1 MKLSI
6 KQKMISGALLTLAL
20 SITVVLVGIN
30 GMGRIGSE
38 LTGFINGN
46 SRTLFLSQKIMSDVN
61 HSARVIRDVYINN
74 ADQKAKEGYSDELDG
89 TIKMLDSDMKELE
102 KLMILPSEQ
111 ASFETVEKDI
121 KEWLVIGKDIIDG
134 LNTNDIAKANRLI
147 IRQCP
152 VALEK
157 LEESAISLIQEV
169 EDDTIQTSNRL
180 EGFVKTQTMILF
192 TCLIGLIVIYVAI
205 NYSVLKSIL
214 TPMRKL
220 LGFADE
226 IKKGNL
232 NARCDHKS
240 DDEMGSLSNNL
251 NSAIIQWGTY
261 IEDISDNLERISNGD
276 LKPSK
281 EIEYIGDFVSI
292 KDAITK
298 INTSLNET
306 MARIKMSSEQV
317 AGGSVQVASGSSSL
331 AQGSSQQANSVEE
344 LATSIVQ
351 ISDQVNSNADNSKA
365 ANEMSITISEKINY
379 SNQQMQKMMV
389 AMESI
394 TKKSNEIN
402 KIIKTIE
409 DIAFNTNILA
419 LNAAVEAARAGTA
432 GKGFAVVADEVR
444 NLASKSSEAAKNTTK
459 LIEDSIKAVEDG
471 TQIANKTAQSLYD
484 VVNGASEIIDF
495 VSKIAVSSEEQA
507 GSISQVTIGID
518 QISSVVQI
526 NSATSE
532 EIAAAS
538 EQLREQANIL
548 KSLVSKFKLS
558 REFEKSSDNNK
569 FLSQSNGVTSNE
581 DDDYFEDYNIISKY

>member
-6 KQKMISGALLTLAL
+6 KQRLIVGVSLTLIITISVVVIGIAGMR
-20 SITVVLVGIN
+20 SIGH
-30 GMGRIGSE
+30 E
-38 LTGFINGN
+38 LRLFIDGN
-46 SRTLFLSQKIMSDVN
+46 SRTHYLSQKIMSDIN
-61 HSARVIRDVYINN
+61 HSARLIRDAYISN
-74 ADQKAKEGYSDELDG
+74 ADTTKRNNYIKDLNGAMDTLNNDITELGNLITSEQKPSFDKVKNDIDKWLTIGDDIVTSLQIGDLQKATKLIAIDCPAALKDTEQS
-89 TIKMLDSDMKELE
+89 E
-102 KLMILPSEQ
+102 KALIAEIEE
-111 ASFETVEKDI
+111 ETTV
-121 KEWLVIGKDIIDG
+121 
-134 LNTNDIAKANRLI
+134 
-147 IRQCP
+147 
-152 VALEK
+152 
-157 LEESAISLIQEV
+157 
-169 EDDTIQTSNRL
+169 TSQRL
-180 EGFVKTQTMILF
+180 ENFVANQTIILIAALAF
-192 TCLIGLIVIYVAI
+192 LIVVFVYVA
-205 NYSVLKSIL
+205 YRVLSRIL
-214 TPMRKL
+214 QPVKKL
-220 LGFADE
+220 QSFADE
-226 IKKGNL
+226 IKRGNL
-232 NARCDHKS
+232 NAVCEYES
-240 DDEMGSLSNNL
+240 SDEMGILSANL
-251 NSAIIQWGTY
+251 SEAITQWRTY
-261 IEDISDNLERISNGD
+261 IEDISVNLDKISRGD
-276 LKPSK
+276 LEMSK
-281 EIEYIGDFVSI
+281 GIEYVGDFSKIKESI
-292 KDAITK
+292 EQ
-298 INTSLNET
+298 INISLNET
-306 MARIKMSSEQV
+306 MAHIKSSSEQV
-317 AGGSVQVASGSSSL
+317 ASGSVQVASGSQSL

-365 ANEMSITISEKINY
+365 ANDMSTIISEKINY

-471 TQIANKTAQSLYD
+471 TEIANTTAQSLYD

-495 VSKIAVSSEEQA
+495 VNKIAVSSEEQA

-548 KSLVSKFKLS
+548 KSLVSKFKVAKG
-558 REFEKSSDNNK
+558 FEKTTTS
-569 FLSQSNGVTSNE
+569 TSNLISE
-581 DDDYFEDYNIISKY
+581 NNTQTSDEEDYFEDFNIISKY